1 MDVAE
6 YSRHD
11 ALGLAGL
18 VGSGEV
24 SAEELLDLALEA
36 ADRVDGVVN
45 SIVADLEGHARD
57 ELRRGLPDG
66 PFRGVPFLL
75 KDLRAALAG
84 HVTANGSDFFADN
97 VAEQDSDMVARLRAA
112 GLVVFGFT
120 NSPEFGMSPSTEPRR
135 NGPTR
140 NPWDTGATA
149 GGSSGGAAAAVAAG
163 IVPAAHGSDG
173 GGSIRIPAAC
183 CGVFG
188 FKPSR
193 GVNPAGPV
201 LGEAWNGLSAEHALT
216 RTVRDS
222 AALLDVTRGA
232 GIGDPYAS
240 PSLPDSLLQRCG
252 VDPAPLRVGVQVTPA
267 SGTPVDPECIAAVH
281 EAARLLEQMGHHVEE
296 AAPEYDT
303 GLAGRSYRVVIGA
316 NVQAAIREHAER
328 IGREPRP
335 GELEN
340 VVEVRGAEA
349 RSLTAIDLARAVWGM
364 HRTGRSVGRFFTEY
378 DVLLTPTIAAPPLPL
393 GTLDMS
399 TRDVDAY
406 LDAVYRWIPFT
417 AIANICGIPAMS
429 VPFGHAS
436 GGLPLAVHLVSGFGR
451 DDLLLQLA
459 GQLERARPWS
469 GTLPD
474 VHASWPGGSRTADA
488 DGRG

>member
-1 MDVAE
+1 MDVTE
-6 YSRHD
+6 YTRHD
-11 ALGLAGL
+11 ALGLAAL
-18 VGSGEV
+18 VRDGEV
-24 SAEELLDLALEA
+24 SPEELLDAALAA
-36 ADRVDGVVN
+36 ARAVDGDVN
-45 SIVADLEGHARD
+45 SIVSDLEEHARE
-57 ELRRGLPDG
+57 ELRRGPGDG

-84 HVTANGSDFFADN
+84 HVTASGSDFLADN

-112 GLVVFGFT
+112 GLVIFGFT

-140 NPWDTGATA
+140 NPWDLGVSA

-201 LGEAWNGLSAEHALT
+201 MGEAWNGLSVEHALT
-216 RTVRDS
+216 RSVRDS
-222 AALLDVTRGA
+222 AALLDVTKGP
-232 GIGDPYAS
+232 GVGDPYAS
-240 PSLPDSLLQRCG
+240 PVLPGSLLETLEREPG
-252 VDPAPLRVGVQVTPA
+252 PLRVAVQTAPV
-267 SGTPVDPECIAAVH
+267 SGTPVDEECLAAVR
-281 EAARLLEQMGHHVEE
+281 EAAALLEDLGHHVEE
-296 AAPEYDT
+296 AVPTYDT
-303 GLAGRSYRVVIGA
+303 ALAGRSYRIVIGA

-328 IGREPRP
+328 IGRDPRP

-340 VVEVRGAEA
+340 VLEVRGAEA
-349 RSLTAIDLARAVWGM
+349 RQLTAIDLARAVWGM
-364 HRTGRSVGRFFTEY
+364 HRTGRSVGAFLTEH
-378 DVLLTPTIAAPPLPL
+378 DVLLTPTLAAPPLPL

-417 AIANICGIPAMS
+417 SIANICGIPAMS
-429 VPFGHAS
+429 VPFGRTAA
-436 GGLPLAVHLVSGFGR
+436 GLPLGVQFISGFGR
-451 DDLLLQLA
+451 DDLLLRLA
-459 GQLERARPWS
+459 AQLERARPWDDER
-469 GTLPD
+469 PP
-474 VHASWPGGSRTADA
+474 VHASRATGGAGPAGAS
-488 DGRG
+488 

>member
-1 MDVAE
+1 MDVQE
-6 YSRHD
+6 YAKHD
-11 ALGLAGL
+11 AVGLAAL
-18 VGSGEV
+18 VRAGDV
-24 SAEELLDLALEA
+24 TPEELLDAALAA
-36 ADRVDGVVN
+36 ADRVESQVH
-45 SIVADLEGHARD
+45 SIVSNLESHARE
-57 ELRRGLPDG
+57 ELRRGLPEG
-66 PFRGVPFLL
+66 PFRGVPYLL
-75 KDLRAALAG
+75 KDLRAALTG

-97 VAEQDSDMVARLRAA
+97 VAERDSELVARLRAA
-112 GLVVFGFT
+112 GLVIFGLT
-120 NSPEFGMSPSTEPRR
+120 NSPEFGLSPSTEPRR
-135 NGPTR
+135 NGPTH
-140 NPWDTGATA
+140 NPWNTGVTA

-193 GVNPAGPV
+193 GVNPAGPS
-201 LGEAWNGLSAEHALT
+201 LGEAWNGLSVEHALT

-222 AALLDVTRGA
+222 AALLDATRGPA
-232 GIGDPYAS
+232 IGDPYAS
-240 PSLPDSLLQRCG
+240 PVLPDSLLDACAI
-252 VDPAPLRVGVQVTPA
+252 DPDPLRIGVQTTPT
-267 SGTPVDPECIAAVH
+267 SGTPVDEECVRAVRETAA
-281 EAARLLEQMGHHVEE
+281 LLERLGHHVEE

-303 GLAGRSYRVVIGA
+303 ALAGRSYRVVIGA

-349 RSLTAIDLARAVWGM
+349 RNLTAIDLARAVWGM
-364 HRTGRSVGRFFTEY
+364 HRTGRSVGSFFTRY
-378 DVLLTPTIAAPPLPL
+378 DVLLTPTVAAPPLPL

-429 VPFGHAS
+429 IPSGLTA
-436 GGLPLAVHLVSGFGR
+436 GGLPLGVHFVSSLGR
-451 DDLLLQLA
+451 DDLLLRLG
-459 GQLERARPWS
+459 GQLERARPWADVIPTVHS
-469 GTLPD
+469 SRSDGTRP
-474 VHASWPGGSRTADA
+474 ASVV
-488 DGRG
+488 